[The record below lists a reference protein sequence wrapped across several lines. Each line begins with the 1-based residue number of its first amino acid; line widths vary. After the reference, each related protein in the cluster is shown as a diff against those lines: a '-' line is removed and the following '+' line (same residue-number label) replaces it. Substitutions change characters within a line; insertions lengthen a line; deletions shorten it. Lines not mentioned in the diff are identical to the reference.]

1 MFCAAFFYRFDDTQ
15 SIMLRSENRKM
26 IAYSQFN
33 IMRVSRL
40 CALTFAMNAAICIA
54 APPSAAAPNNSSQ
67 SSPTGAKRMSQIA
80 EGAFDVKMVPQSAD
94 PAGGESIGRMLLDKR
109 FHGTLDATS
118 KGQMLAMRTAVEGS
132 AGYVA
137 MEVVTGKL
145 DGRQGSFVL
154 QHSGTMNRGAPT
166 LTLTVV
172 PDSGTG
178 ELAGL
183 SGSMAIDI
191 AGGKHGY
198 RFEYSLAK

>member
-1 MFCAAFFYRFDDTQ
+1 
-15 SIMLRSENRKM
+15 M
-26 IAYSQFN
+26 ITCSQFN
-33 IMRVSRL
+33 IMRVWRL
-40 CALTFAMNAAICIA
+40 CAFTFAMSAAICIA
-54 APPSAAAPNNSSQ
+54 APPSATAQNNSSQ
-67 SSPTGAKRMSQIA
+67 SSPKGAKRMSQTA

-137 MEVVTGKL
+137 MEMVTGKL
-145 DGRQGSFVL
+145 EGRQGSFVL

-166 LTLTVV
+166 LILTVV

-178 ELAGL
+178 ELAGI

-191 AGGKHGY
+191 AGGKHSY
-198 RFEYSLAK
+198 RFDYSLAKAN

>member
-1 MFCAAFFYRFDDTQ
+1 
-15 SIMLRSENRKM
+15 LNRDEVGEGKM
-26 IAYSQFN
+26 IDHTKLN
-33 IMRVSRL
+33 IIRMARL
-40 CALTFAMNAAICIA
+40 SAIMFTLSAGACTA
-54 APPSAAAPNNSSQ
+54 APPTVMPNNLPPSSA
-67 SSPTGAKRMSQIA
+67 TGAKRMSQIA
-80 EGAFDVKMVPQSAD
+80 EGAFDVKMVPQPAD

-109 FHGTLDATS
+109 FHGTLDAVS
-118 KGQMLAMRTAVEGS
+118 RGQMLAMRTAVTGS

-172 PDSGTG
+172 PDSGMG

-191 AGGKHGY
+191 ADGKHNY
-198 RFEYSLAK
+198 RFDYSLAKTN

>member
-1 MFCAAFFYRFDDTQ
+1 MDKLIYDIKPIKTRA
-15 SIMLRSENRKM
+15 LR
-26 IAYSQFN
+26 
-33 IMRVSRL
+33 L
-40 CALTFAMNAAICIA
+40 LPLTFALAFTMSLAICIA
-54 APPSAAAPNNSSQ
+54 APPVTAANNSSE
-67 SSPTGAKRMSQIA
+67 SSTTGKSRMSKIV
-80 EGAFDVKMVPQSAD
+80 EGAFDVKMIPQSAD
-94 PAGGESIGRMLLDKR
+94 SAGGESIGRMLLDKR
-109 FHGTLDATS
+109 FHGALDATS

-154 QHSGTMNRGAPT
+154 QHSGIMNRGAPT

-191 AGGKHGY
+191 AAGKHGY
-198 RFEYSLAK
+198 RFDYSLPKGN

>member
-1 MFCAAFFYRFDDTQ
+1 MEKVIGHTKLNL
-15 SIMLRSENRKM
+15 I
-26 IAYSQFN
+26 
-33 IMRVSRL
+33 RVSQL
-40 CALTFAMNAAICIA
+40 WATMFAMSAALCIA
-54 APPSAAAPNNSSQ
+54 APPAPAPNNSSQ
-67 SSPTGAKRMSQIA
+67 STATGAKRMSQIA
-80 EGAFDVKMVPQSAD
+80 EGAFNVKMVPQSAD

-109 FHGTLDATS
+109 FHGALDATS

-183 SGSMAIDI
+183 SGSMKIDI
-191 AGGKHGY
+191 AGGKHSY
-198 RFEYSLAK
+198 RFDYSLAK

>member
-1 MFCAAFFYRFDDTQ
+1 
-15 SIMLRSENRKM
+15 
-26 IAYSQFN
+26 
-33 IMRVSRL
+33 
-40 CALTFAMNAAICIA
+40 
-54 APPSAAAPNNSSQ
+54 
-67 SSPTGAKRMSQIA
+67 MSQIA
-80 EGAFDVKMVPQSAD
+80 EGPFDVKMVPQSAD
-94 PAGGESIGRMLLDKR
+94 PAGGESIARMLLDKR
-109 FHGTLDATS
+109 FHGALDATS

-166 LTLTVV
+166 LILTVV

-183 SGSMAIDI
+183 SGNMAIDI
-191 AGGKHGY
+191 AAGKHSY
-198 RFEYSLAK
+198 RFDYSLAKAN